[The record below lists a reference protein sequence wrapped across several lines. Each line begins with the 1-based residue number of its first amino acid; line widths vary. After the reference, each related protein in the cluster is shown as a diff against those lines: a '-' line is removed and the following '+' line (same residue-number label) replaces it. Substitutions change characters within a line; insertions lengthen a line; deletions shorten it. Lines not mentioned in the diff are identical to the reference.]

1 MSVTYLP
8 SIVLLIPT
16 DTNARFAAEQYPD
29 APEVRYHLGSVYAF
43 SGPWEEATGA
53 YRAAYSLRPTNYLS
67 PRICI
72 RRRRESEWRAECIA
86 GCVGEQHA
94 QRGHSQHG

>member
-53 YRAAYSLRPTNYLS
+53 YRAAYSLRPTNYLI